1 MKYLAAAVLLL
12 GSFRPLRSA
21 AIPPAAIPPAD
32 PALYQRYL
40 EISRLAEAG
49 RDSEALAQ
57 VDALI
62 KSRPDAAA
70 AYALRARLIQ
80 EETGKRH
87 SQADAEADLRRAVA
101 LDPEEALYAR
111 ELGELLVG
119 SEPVTPVRRDEAAG
133 LLAKAATLD
142 PLDAQ
147 ARTILFYLRRE
158 QGRMAEALKAGRAA
172 LKLNAQNLR
181 LRLDCAALMA
191 DRGERPEAI
200 NQWIVVLRRG
210 YGAPAA
216 EAGEKLRR
224 QLRAGGLEP
233 GDTLRLR
240 GALHDDDPADA
251 GLTRDYAAALLEAG
265 RPAEALTVAQAAQAA
280 PGAAGADVRNEKLL
294 LIVAWQAG
302 RLDLALAQAEALMQ
316 REPAEAS
323 FTQSA
328 AFLRAARGDFT
339 GAWALFNGPLLT
351 AAKLNAAAVRVKA
364 NTLLHLKRTR
374 EGLALLAAQSRDGD
388 SRLQW
393 FAERCR
399 GTGRAPTAAQA
410 LAAGLPAE
418 ASAALAR
425 LFAGESDPALI
436 TTAFAAS
443 PDAGNDADADP
454 KANKESPAPPTRQAT
469 QVLNALRDCAPAPAA
484 ALAEKWQSSFTA
496 DAELSAA
503 TAETFAADGRPAEA
517 IRHYEA
523 LHEGHPDD
531 AGIANNL
538 AYLLLLHQPAHLAE
552 AAALAGEAVARD
564 PENASYLDTLAWAHH
579 LNGRNELALPFF
591 AQALRNGGRLA
602 VVVAHLAVLRGQ
614 AGEAAAAQALLAEAR
629 ALAWT
634 RDERHEIAALS
645 ALVAQPAAKKKL
657 APPGARHRPVKKP
670 ATGATKSP

>member
-1 MKYLAAAVLLL
+1 MKNPFATALLL
-12 GSFRPLRSA
+12 GSAVIVHGA
-21 AIPPAAIPPAD
+21 AAVRPPAD

-57 VDALI
+57 VDALL

-80 EETGKRH
+80 EATGKRH
-87 SQADAEADLRRAVA
+87 SPADAEAALRRAVA

-158 QGRMAEALKAGRAA
+158 QGKMAEALKADRAA

-181 LRLDCAALMA
+181 LRLDCAVLMA

-200 NQWIVVLRRG
+200 NQWVVVLRRG

-216 EAGEKLRR
+216 EAGERLRR

-233 GDTLRLR
+233 GDTLRIR
-240 GALHDDDPADA
+240 AALHEEDPADA

-280 PGAAGADVRNEKLL
+280 PGTAGADIRNEKLL

-351 AAKLNAAAVRVKA
+351 AAKLNAAALRVKA

-374 EGLALLAAQSRDGD
+374 EGLALLAAQSRDAE

-393 FAERCR
+393 FAEHCR
-399 GTGRAPTAAQA
+399 STGRAPTAAQA

-425 LFAGESDPALI
+425 LFAGESDLALLSA
-436 TTAFAAS
+436 AFAAS
-443 PDAGNDADADP
+443 PAAGLDADADP
-454 KANKESPAPPTRQAT
+454 KADQESPAPPARQAT
-469 QVLNALRDCAPAPAA
+469 RILNALRDCAPAPAV
-484 ALAEKWQSSFTA
+484 ALAEKWQSSYTA
-496 DAELSAA
+496 DAEFSAA
-503 TAETFAADGRPAEA
+503 TAESFAAAGRPAEA
-517 IRHYEA
+517 IRLYET

-579 LNGRNELALPFF
+579 LNGRDELALPFF

-614 AGEAAAAQALLAEAR
+614 AGAAAAAQELLAEAR

-634 RDERHEIAALS
+634 RDERREIAALTAAVVVNPAS
-645 ALVAQPAAKKKL
+645 KKKVAPAIPRRQPA
-657 APPGARHRPVKKP
+657 KKP
-670 ATGATKSP
+670 AAAPKP